1 MDSTRS
7 QAQANSID
15 LTNSVQFSHSDAA
28 AVTQKVSNHSADPV
42 ADGPQRDL
50 EAKMAPKETV
60 RVNRV
65 AAAPWRETMPARVES
80 PAIQWPYGLRYPS
93 R

>member
-15 LTNSVQFSHSDAA
+15 LTNSVQFSHSDDA

-50 EAKMAPKETV
+50 D
-60 RVNRV
+60 
-65 AAAPWRETMPARVES
+65 
-80 PAIQWPYGLRYPS
+80 AIDD
-93 R
+93 